1 MNRDTFRQIVNVI
14 GVIIVLVVNT
24 LAVTLPLNG
33 QDTGAIS
40 DRFQVYFVPA
50 GYVFSIWGLIYIGLI
65 AFGVYQALP
74 AQRDN
79 PRLRKVGY
87 LFFLSCLANATW
99 LFLWHY
105 LLFIWT
111 VFVMLILLGLLI
123 AIYLRL
129 GIGRERVSL
138 VERLT
143 TQLTFSVYLGWIS
156 VATIANITQVLWYLG
171 WNGEPLTAALWAVIM
186 LAAGVVIA
194 FIMTISRGDW
204 AFILVL
210 IWAYIGIAVKQA
222 ETVFVAN
229 AAWAAVIALAVLAG
243 AAALRIPRRNV
254 G

>member
-1 MNRDTFRQIVNVI
+1 MNKDTLRQLANLA
-14 GVIIVLVVNT
+14 GVIVVLVVNG
-24 LAVTLPLNG
+24 LAVALPLNG

-65 AFGVYQALP
+65 AFGIFQLLP
-74 AQRDN
+74 SQREN
-79 PRLRKVGY
+79 PRLRKVGF
-87 LFFLSCLANATW
+87 LFFFSCIANAAW

-105 LLFIWT
+105 LLFTWT
-111 VFVMLILLGLLI
+111 VVVMLILLGLLI

-129 GIGRERVSL
+129 GIGRVIVSIS
-138 VERLT
+138 ERLT

-156 VATIANITQVLWYLG
+156 VATIANITQILWYSG
-171 WNGEPLTAALWAVIM
+171 WDGAPLTPVWWAVIM

-194 FIMTISRGDW
+194 FLITISRADW
-204 AFILVL
+204 AYLLVL

-222 ETVFVAN
+222 DTIVVAN
-229 AAWAAVIALAVLAG
+229 AAWAAVVALAVLAG
-243 AAALRIPRRNV
+243 VALLRPPRRNV